1 MKIKPMPSLEK
12 ESKKSQIYRAAAQ
25 LFKEK
30 GYQAAS
36 MRNLA
41 ERVEL
46 RASSLYNHI
55 GSKEE
60 ILQQIC
66 FEHAQDF
73 LKAMQEVEQ
82 LPISQGQKIERLLR
96 FHIRKALKEVSSLT
110 VFNDEWKHLSSPH
123 LEEFRDLRK
132 DYENRFRSIIEQA
145 VAKGELPNL
154 DTELLLY
161 ALLNAIHW
169 LPNWNH
175 RNSELTASELEEQ
188 VLRIL
193 LKGIQK

>member
-1 MKIKPMPSLEK
+1 MPSLEK

-36 MRNLA
+36 MRDLA

-46 RASSLYNHI
+46 RASSLYNYI

-110 VFNDEWKHLSSPH
+110 VFNDEWKHLSSPQ
-123 LEEFRDLRK
+123 LEEFRGLRK

-145 VAKGELPNL
+145 VASKELPNL